1 MTDPEAGKLDL
12 KDLFGPDNGNSPT
25 YVYFRVSDDS
35 ATLFVDAGGNG
46 SSSTG
51 STALATFAL
60 TQNLSPT
67 DVLSALLNVP
77 QTLV

>member
-1 MTDPEAGKLDL
+1 MTDPEADKLNL
-12 KDLFGPDNGNSPT
+12 KDLFGPDNGNAPM

-35 ATLFVDAGGNG
+35 ATLFVDPGGNG
-46 SSSTG
+46 MSSTG
-51 STALATFAL
+51 GAALATFAL
-60 TQNLSPT
+60 TQSLPPA